1 MSTSLSACTV
11 LKRSSQSGYTLL
23 EILVSSS
30 IALMCAAIGY
40 PMLGGIQLRH
50 AASVG
55 SSLISSDLLAM
66 RYHAVAEGVHYRMR
80 MEDDSSYLIEKQ
92 LRGAWIPVRRRRLE
106 GPVTIESN
114 SSPVFTPIGS
124 VTNMATIYVEAG
136 GMRVRKISLSIM
148 GRVKVER
155 LP

>member
-1 MSTSLSACTV
+1 MNTSVTACTV
-11 LKRSSQSGYTLL
+11 VKGRSQCGYTLL

-30 IALMCAAIGY
+30 IALLCAAIGY
-40 PMLGGIQLRH
+40 PMLAGIQLRH
-50 AASVG
+50 AASVS
-55 SSLISSDLLAM
+55 SSLVSSDLLAL

-80 MEDDSSYLIEKQ
+80 MEDDSSYLLEKQ
-92 LRGAWIPVRRRRLE
+92 LRGTWIPVRRRKLE

-114 SSPVFTPIGS
+114 SSPVFTPTGS

-136 GMRVRKISLSIM
+136 GARVRKISLSIM

-155 LP
+155 LR